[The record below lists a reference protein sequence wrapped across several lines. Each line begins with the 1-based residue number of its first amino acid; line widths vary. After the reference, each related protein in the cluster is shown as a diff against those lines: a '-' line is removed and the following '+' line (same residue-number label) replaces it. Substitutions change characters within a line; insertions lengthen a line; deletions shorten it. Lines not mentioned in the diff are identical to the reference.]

1 MVKEKKLCAGVG
13 AKCSVIT
20 KFVHPKKTGLEDGHR
35 TTCILK
41 EMRAFRVNRKEQQCY
56 VFEENNIQYHAV
68 MRYFKVLEEGEE
80 EGFFFPAEAEAR
92 KIKEGNQGTFKEPK
106 VKWQKSKAKRILY
119 DFLRDGTVTS
129 VQAEP
134 IEEILKLHEEFSLYD
149 PDKFKSRL
157 RFLRKRFWSWTI
169 EQRMI
174 EKPSIFITRITMFLT
189 SLIKDISSGRDLMRR
204 NCFGMIL
211 KTASWKQ

>member
-1 MVKEKKLCAGVG
+1 
-13 AKCSVIT
+13 
-20 KFVHPKKTGLEDGHR
+20 
-35 TTCILK
+35 
-41 EMRAFRVNRKEQQCY
+41 
-56 VFEENNIQYHAV
+56 

-119 DFLRDGTVTS
+119 DFLRDGTVTL

-157 RFLRKRFWSWTI
+157 RFLRKKI
-169 EQRMI
+169 LELKRMI